1 MESGQTGGEDEA
13 SVKATVRLGPV
24 VRARIE
30 VQVDSPNAQDVALVL
45 AAVVEVVAR
54 YYPDLA
60 EAEGQEVL
68 QDEIQGV
75 VIGKGFAEERCKHKM

>member
-1 MESGQTGGEDEA
+1 
-13 SVKATVRLGPV
+13 VKATVRLGPV